1 MTIRSFIF
9 ARFALFSAC
18 LLLSTQAFAQSS
30 ISSASSTRGATE
42 WHLHT
47 GGLSRH
53 FEQTDAS
60 GRQWNENHP
69 GIGFEFRQRR
79 SSRWD
84 ARYTVGF
91 MQDSREQPGGYAGA
105 AYVRQFNRNGDFSAA
120 VGLGVYAFY
129 RSSSWDGDMTVVPAL
144 LPTVSFGLFK
154 NRLGVNILTIPKI
167 SLFGKSSTPLIFA
180 QFTFRYD

>member
-1 MTIRSFIF
+1 MTVRPILSVFSGVF
-9 ARFALFSAC
+9 AVCLFASDSA
-18 LLLSTQAFAQSS
+18 LARGSAIEFNDTRRSTQ
-30 ISSASSTRGATE
+30 
-42 WHLHT
+42 WHMHT

-60 GRQWNENHP
+60 GREWNENHP
-69 GIGFEFRQRR
+69 GIGLEFRQRR
-79 SSRWD
+79 SARWD

-120 VGLGVYAFY
+120 IGVGAYAFY
-129 RSSSWDGDMTVVPAL
+129 RSRSWNGEMTLVPAI

-154 NRLGVNILTIPKI
+154 NRVGVNILTIPKV
-167 SLFGKSSTPLIFA
+167 SLFGKRSTPLVFA